1 MLSSEQRKVAEKVE
15 KRIKLTPEEEKGW
28 QLIKKVQEKVKLTL
42 EEKIFLQL
50 LGSPW
55 KSEIEKFDSA
65 NKTGV
70 GVKRKIRDSTRLMY
84 VRLMA
89 RFAKHMKKPIQELT
103 KEDVKNYI
111 ASLDNK
117 FTVRH
122 TCAVMKKFL
131 VFAGRK
137 DLAKKISVPNI
148 SIDERI
154 DEIDRVTPGE
164 VQKLLQAEDN
174 PRNQALIAVLYES
187 SGRLSEVSSLKV
199 RDVQIDKYGAIV
211 KLFGKTRLRNVRLVA
226 SAPYLTRWLQIHS
239 CRGDPEA
246 PLFYAIYLGK
256 TKGLGN
262 TMIAKIIRSAA
273 KRAGFKGEQL
283 KKFHPHAFRHGRL
296 SELGHDLTD
305 SEMKHVGGWNDR
317 RMISLY
323 SRVDED
329 RVNNKLLS
337 LQGLTVEEEKKVS
350 ELHAKQ
356 CPRCRTLNAE
366 QDLYCSLC
374 GLPLTLQGQKEAE
387 SLETLK
393 EEISELKNQM
403 LYVNTV
409 FRRKPMPHRLKP
421 GPAEKQ
427 LENEGFIVDK

>member
-1 MLSSEQRKVAEKVE
+1 MKRKV
-15 KRIKLTPEEEKGW
+15 
-28 QLIKKVQEKVKLTL
+28 
-42 EEKIFLQL
+42 
-50 LGSPW
+50 
-55 KSEIEKFDSA
+55 
-65 NKTGV
+65 
-70 GVKRKIRDSTRLMY
+70 RDSTRLMY

-89 RFAKHMKKPIQELT
+89 RFAKHMKKPIKELT
-103 KEDVKNYI
+103 KEDVKNYV

-199 RDVQIDKYGAIV
+199 RDVQIDRYGAIV
-211 KLFGKTRLRNVRLVA
+211 KLFGKTKLRNVRLVA
-226 SAPYLTRWLQIHS
+226 SAPYLTRWLQLHAH
-239 CRGDPEA
+239 REDPDA
-246 PLFYAIYLGK
+246 PLFYTIYLGK

-273 KRAGFKGEQL
+273 RRAGLKGEQL

-427 LENEGFIVDK
+427 LENAGFVAEK

>member
-1 MLSSEQRKVAEKVE
+1 MLSPEQKKVAEKVE
-15 KRIKLTPEEEKGW
+15 KKITLTPEEEKGW
-28 QLIKKVQEKVKLTL
+28 QLIKKVREKVRLTL
-42 EEKIFLQL
+42 DEKIIMQL
-50 LGSPW
+50 LASPW
-55 KSEIEKFDSA
+55 KSEIEKFDLA

-84 VRLMA
+84 VGVTA
-89 RFAKHMKKPIQELT
+89 RIAKHVKKPIRELT
-103 KEDVKNYI
+103 KEDIENYI

-117 FTVRH
+117 FTIRH

-131 VFAGRK
+131 VFARRK
-137 DLAKKISVPNI
+137 DLAQKISVPNI

-199 RDVQIDKYGAIV
+199 HDVQIDKYGAIV
-211 KLFGKTRLRNVRLVA
+211 KLFGKTKLRNVRLVA

-246 PLFYAIYLGK
+246 PLFYTVYLGNV
-256 TKGLGN
+256 KGLGN
-262 TMIAKIIRSAA
+262 TMIAKVIRNAA
-273 KRAGFKGEQL
+273 KNAGFKGEQL

-350 ELHAKQ
+350 ELHAK
-356 CPRCRTLNAE
+356 
-366 QDLYCSLC
+366 
-374 GLPLTLQGQKEAE
+374 
-387 SLETLK
+387 
-393 EEISELKNQM
+393 
-403 LYVNTV
+403 
-409 FRRKPMPHRLKP
+409 
-421 GPAEKQ
+421 
-427 LENEGFIVDK
+427 